1 MTRRCRWAPVV
12 ALLLVVAGACG
23 GDDAEDP
30 GDEASFC
37 LLAVDSAPV
46 AEADLETLER
56 LAELAPVE
64 IRDQVAVLL
73 DLAVQ
78 VDEAGVDS
86 ADALAIEF
94 DVRFSDEY
102 IEARRDVERYLRT
115 ECDDGDSR
123 VTTTT
128 AANQATTST
137 TSSTSTTSGASLNGG
152 DDGDDDQGE

>member
-1 MTRRCRWAPVV
+1 MTRRCRWAPVA
-12 ALLLVVAGACG
+12 ALLLVVMGGCG

-37 LLAVDSAPV
+37 LLAADSAPV
-46 AEADLETLER
+46 AEADVETLER

-86 ADALAIEF
+86 ADALAVEF
-94 DVRFSDEY
+94 EVRFSDEY
-102 IEARRDVERYLRT
+102 IEARRDVERYVRT
-115 ECDDGDSR
+115 ECDDDDSK
-123 VTTTT
+123 VTTTSAT
-128 AANQATTST
+128 DESTTTTS
-137 TSSTSTTSGASLNGG
+137 SSTSTTAVASLNGG
-152 DDGDDDQGE
+152 GDGDDDQGE